1 MTRQTFNVFDLDQAI
16 TEWRRRMLA
25 AGIKTPVPL
34 DELESHLRE
43 DVEQQVRSGLNALQ
57 AFEAAVQRMGQASML
72 KAEFEKAGGAVGVS
86 VWKRDLIP
94 ERWLVLLSFG
104 LMGVLYPAVVIFALC
119 KPGIDLSAG
128 ERILGLAAVAL
139 TVLPVYAWR
148 YFVRLLPVIH
158 NKRVRTAV
166 GVACVLPGCAWLITF
181 MLLLLPHFDL
191 TAEQLPITVLWA
203 MAPTA
208 VLGSVSFGL
217 NEIARKQ
224 AVTADS

>member
-1 MTRQTFNVFDLDQAI
+1 MFNLD
-16 TEWRRRMLA
+16 EEVLKWRRQMLA
-25 AGIKTPVPL
+25 AGIKTPKVL

-43 DVEQQVRSGLNALQ
+43 EIEQQMRSGLSVQQ
-57 AFEAAVQRMGQASML
+57 AFETAAQRIGQANAL

-94 ERWLVLLSFG
+94 ERWLILLSFG

-128 ERILGLAAVAL
+128 GRILGLAAVAL

-148 YFVRLLPVIH
+148 YFLRLLPVIH

-191 TAEQLPITVLWA
+191 TAGQLPITVLWA

-208 VLGSVSFGL
+208 VLGSVAFGL

-224 AVTADS
+224 AEAAGS